1 MRTVKEFINSEKYV
15 KDLDPILNSFLL
27 YQGSKGNMQ
36 DDYIIKELI
45 DFFNDEYNTAPF
57 SNKNITAIWSF
68 IGLLEDGVLV

>member
-36 DDYIIKELI
+36 DDYFINELV

-68 IGLLEDGVLV
+68 MGLLEEGVLV